1 MRACVAANQMMRST
15 VLVCLALAA
24 GENPVPDF
32 MVGEYGA
39 GTSPPRK
46 PPTPDTDKSIHL
58 VTRRDDVESVKTLI
72 EMAAGDEDNPDV
84 EKIKTLISLPGKG
97 GQSPLMAAALEGSAK
112 SFKVLLEHGAEAVF
126 GCAVPDAVLCSRQ
139 SPYHPAGFKGRAE
152 IVKISK
158 AHGLDPLDMH
168 EGFTGM
174 HRACA
179 EMGFTDKDKRQD
191 YTDTVLAFLEMGVD
205 PEHKADDGRTCLE
218 MTSNEATK
226 KLVQEWVDRKATK
239 KTDEL

>member
-1 MRACVAANQMMRST
+1 MMRST

-24 GENPVPDF
+24 GVASEAPQPLWQS
-32 MVGEYGA
+32 E
-39 GTSPPRK
+39 PRL
-46 PPTPDTDKSIHL
+46 PSIPETGGRGGPTPDTDKSIHI

-72 EMAAGDEDNPDV
+72 EMAMGDEDNPDV
-84 EKIKTLISLPGKG
+84 EKVKKLLSLPGKG

-152 IVKISK
+152 IVRISK

-168 EGFTGM
+168 DGFTGM

-179 EMGFTDKDKRQD
+179 ELGYTDNDNRQD
-191 YTDTVLAFLEMGVD
+191 YTDTVFAFLEMGVD
-205 PEHKADDGRTCLE
+205 PEHKAEDGRTCLE

-226 KLVQEWVDRKATK
+226 KLVQEWVRQTK
-239 KTDEL
+239 MKQADEL